1 MTPLPQLSKRTALLI
16 GATSGVGGETASALE
31 RHGWTI
37 CALSQRGKPDGD
49 TTDWNWV
56 EGDTMTRASIIGAVE
71 AVKPTLVGLSCL
83 LRENKPGTVSH
94 ALS

>member
-16 GATSGVGGETASALE
+16 GATGGVGGETASALE
-31 RHGWTI
+31 HHGWTI
-37 CALSQRGKPDGD
+37 RALSRRGKPDGD

-56 EGDTMTRASIIGAVE
+56 KGDAMNQDAIIGAVD
-71 AVKPTLVGLSCL
+71 AVKTTLVGLSL
-83 LRENKPGTVSH
+83 PRETKPGTVH